1 MVEYAHKIMG
11 QSHKRYF
18 SACARGNRFFDGTSG
33 LEPREHVDQALEKQI
48 QTNTLKIAVMDT
60 YTTFSDCRNSNGKKT
75 SHALHNQAHTLNGWG
90 AAALGRGAGKS
101 GGLAHEARST
111 GGRTQRGVRTHG
123 AREEGARSPGR
134 ARARSRERARGQ
146 TAAGTPRIRAGKP
159 KLRKRAFYSKR

>member
-1 MVEYAHKIMG
+1 MR

-33 LEPREHVDQALEKQI
+33 LEPREHMDQALKKKQI
-48 QTNTLKIAVMDT
+48 QTNSLRIAVMDT

-101 GGLAHEARST
+101 GGLAHEARSA
-111 GGRTQRGVRTHG
+111 GGRAQGRVHAQGSG
-123 AREEGARSPGR
+123 EGARSPGR
-134 ARARSRERARGQ
+134 ARAHSGERARGQ
-146 TAAGTPRIRAGKP
+146 TASGTPRIESGNPKCRKP
-159 KLRKRAFYSKR
+159 PFCSKRHFC